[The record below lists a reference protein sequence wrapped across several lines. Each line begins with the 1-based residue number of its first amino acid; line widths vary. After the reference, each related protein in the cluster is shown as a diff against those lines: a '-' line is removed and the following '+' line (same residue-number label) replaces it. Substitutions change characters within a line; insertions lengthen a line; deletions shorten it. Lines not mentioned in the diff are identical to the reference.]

1 MTEHEH
7 PERPD
12 SPEQSDAEAR
22 DSLDEVASVDTREVP
37 DEGDPVRTGVADV
50 DAVLEAVEELEG
62 RPLEEHVAVFEDA
75 HGRLRRALDDPGTSG
90 TSGN

>member
-7 PERPD
+7 PEAETPD
-12 SPEQSDAEAR
+12 VDAATGAAEAR
-22 DSLDEVASVDTREVP
+22 EVP
-37 DEGDPVRTGVADV
+37 EEGDPVRTGVADV

-75 HGRLRRALDDPGTSG
+75 HGRLRRALDDPGS
-90 TSGN
+90 

>member
-7 PERPD
+7 PEVERTEAPD
-12 SPEQSDAEAR
+12 ATEAAEPAEGAELPEA
-22 DSLDEVASVDTREVP
+22 
-37 DEGDPVRTGVADV
+37 GDPVRTGVADV

-75 HGRLRRALDDPGTSG
+75 HGRLRRALDDPGT
-90 TSGN
+90 

>member
-7 PERPD
+7 PEVER
-12 SPEQSDAEAR
+12 AEAR
-22 DSLDEVASVDTREVP
+22 DATEAAEPAEGAEVP
-37 DEGDPVRTGVADV
+37 EVPEIPEAGDPVRTGVADV

-75 HGRLRRALDDPGTSG
+75 HGRLRRALDDPGT
-90 TSGN
+90 

>member
-7 PERPD
+7 PEVER
-12 SPEQSDAEAR
+12 AEA
-22 DSLDEVASVDTREVP
+22 P
-37 DEGDPVRTGVADV
+37 DATEAAEPAEGAELPEAGDPVRTGVADV

-75 HGRLRRALDDPGTSG
+75 HGRLRRALDDPGT
-90 TSGN
+90 